1 MLDKTDNDLPK
12 ANDEN
17 VSEEASIPNSNKE
30 DDTTETPSEPSVEAV
45 TGKQA
50 EKDEPTPE
58 KQQEE
63 TVETA
68 EEVVQATEETV
79 ETTEETVK
87 ATEASAEAVDDANET
102 EKAAEASDKDGTA
115 EESVEAT
122 DEDVAA
128 EEAAEASDEDGTA
141 VTENKEQKFDGMG
154 PKEML
159 AYFSEALSNKPI
171 QSLKGTVDAL
181 TKAFE
186 KEMATLKASQRH
198 AFIDEGGNPDAF
210 YFNPPV
216 LKDFNNLIRRYKSDR
231 GTYYRSVE
239 EKQHKSLEQRL
250 ALIEELKGLISV
262 EQEINSTYKQF
273 KDLQRRWKETGQ
285 VPRMEA
291 NNVWKTYHHHVGHF
305 YDFLH
310 LNREL
315 RELDF
320 KFNLEQK
327 LKICEQ
333 AEALAIME
341 DIPKAFRHLQTL
353 HKKWKDEL
361 GPVDKEHSEE
371 VWQRFSEATKIV
383 HDKRRY
389 FIKNQED
396 IFEENLVKKRAILS
410 QMEELLAKEFNN
422 KTNIN
427 NFSKTYDGLREA
439 FFAIG
444 KVPEKYRNDLWSA
457 FKRTSNQF
465 SKKRNRFYKS
475 LKKEYA
481 INVTKRK
488 ALIEQAEILKDQ
500 TNHKETTPQV
510 IALQKEWK
518 VAGPVRKEDFVKLNT
533 QFRALCNAYFENK
546 DANRNQQNEKQK
558 ENLQEKMTLLTS
570 LKEMISSDDKP
581 NEKDIDS
588 MVSQWNAIGYIPR
601 NKMGINQDF
610 LTLVDKA
617 YKTIGL
623 SSSDITQK
631 SYQNKLDNIKEDD
644 DSIRKEVQSLNR
656 RIGEIKQEIIQLE
669 TNLQFFGKN
678 QDKNP
683 IVIKVHEDIAQ
694 HQKRLDGLEEKK
706 RLVKSLNKG

>member
-17 VSEEASIPNSNKE
+17 VSDKASIPNTKKE
-30 DDTTETPSEPSVEAV
+30 DETAETPSETSVEAV

-50 EKDEPTPE
+50 KKDEPTPE

-63 TVETA
+63 AVEAPEEAVA
-68 EEVVQATEETV
+68 ES
-79 ETTEETVK
+79 
-87 ATEASAEAVDDANET
+87 TEAVTDADKTKEAD
-102 EKAAEASDKDGTA
+102 EAS
-115 EESVEAT
+115 

-128 EEAAEASDEDGTA
+128 K
-141 VTENKEQKFDGMG
+141 TESKEQKFDGMD

-159 AYFSEALSNKPI
+159 AYFSEALSSKPI
-171 QSLKGTVDAL
+171 QSLKRNVDAL

-186 KEMATLKASQRH
+186 KEMATLKASQRQ

-216 LKDFNNLIRRYKSDR
+216 LKDFNNLVRRYKSDR

-239 EKQHKSLEQRL
+239 EKQQKSLEQRL
-250 ALIEELKGLISV
+250 ALIAELKGLINV
-262 EQEINSTYKQF
+262 NQDINATYKQF

-333 AEALAIME
+333 AEALASME

-371 VWQRFSEATKIV
+371 VWQRFSDATKIV
-383 HDKRRY
+383 HEKRRY
-389 FIKNQED
+389 FIKNQEE

-410 QMEELLAKEFNN
+410 QMEELLAKEFNT

-444 KVPEKYRNDLWSA
+444 KVPEKQRNALWSA
-457 FKRTSNQF
+457 IKRTSNQF

-475 LKKEYA
+475 LKKAYA
-481 INVTKRK
+481 VNVAKRK

-500 TNHKETTPQV
+500 TNHKETTPKI

-518 VAGPVRKEDFVKLNT
+518 VAGPVRKEDFIKLNEE
-533 QFRALCNAYFENK
+533 FRALCNAYFENK

-558 ENLQEKMTLLTS
+558 ANLQEKMTMLTS

-581 NEKDIDS
+581 SEKDIDN
-588 MVSQWNAIGYIPR
+588 MVSQWNAIGFIPR

-610 LTLVDKA
+610 LTLVAKA

-623 SSSDITQK
+623 SSLDITQK
-631 SYQNKLDNIKEDD
+631 SYQNKLDNIKEND

-683 IVIKVHEDIAQ
+683 IVIKVHEDIAK

>member
-17 VSEEASIPNSNKE
+17 VSDKASIPNTKKE
-30 DDTTETPSEPSVEAV
+30 DETAETPSETSVEAV

-50 EKDEPTPE
+50 KKDEPTPE

-63 TVETA
+63 AVEAPEEAVA
-68 EEVVQATEETV
+68 EF
-79 ETTEETVK
+79 
-87 ATEASAEAVDDANET
+87 TEAVTESTEAVAESTEAVTDADKTKE
-102 EKAAEASDKDGTA
+102 ADEAS
-115 EESVEAT
+115 

-128 EEAAEASDEDGTA
+128 K
-141 VTENKEQKFDGMG
+141 TESKEQKFDGMD

-159 AYFSEALSNKPI
+159 AYFSEALSSKPI
-171 QSLKGTVDAL
+171 QSLKRNVDAL

-186 KEMATLKASQRH
+186 KEMATLKASHRQ

-216 LKDFNNLIRRYKSDR
+216 LKDFNNLVRRYKSDR
-231 GTYYRSVE
+231 GTYYRCVE
-239 EKQHKSLEQRL
+239 EKQQKNLEQRL
-250 ALIEELKGLISV
+250 ALIAELKGLINV
-262 EQEINSTYKQF
+262 NQDIKATYKQF

-333 AEALAIME
+333 AEALASME

-371 VWQRFSEATKIV
+371 VWQRFSDATKIV
-383 HDKRRY
+383 HEKRRY
-389 FIKNQED
+389 FIKNQEE

-410 QMEELLAKEFNN
+410 QMEELLAKEFNT

-444 KVPEKYRNDLWSA
+444 KVPEKQRNALWSA
-457 FKRTSNQF
+457 IKRTSNQF

-475 LKKEYA
+475 LKKAYA
-481 INVTKRK
+481 VNVAKRK

-500 TNHKETTPQV
+500 TNHKETTPKI

-518 VAGPVRKEDFVKLNT
+518 VAGPVRKEDFIKLNEE
-533 QFRALCNAYFENK
+533 FRALCNAYFENK

-558 ENLQEKMTLLTS
+558 ANLQEKMTMLTS

-581 NEKDIDS
+581 SEKDIDN
-588 MVSQWNAIGYIPR
+588 MVSQWNAIGFIPR

-631 SYQNKLDNIKEDD
+631 SYQNKLDNIKEND

-683 IVIKVHEDIAQ
+683 IVIKVHEDIAK

>member
-30 DDTTETPSEPSVEAV
+30 DDTTETASEPSVEAV

-50 EKDEPTPE
+50 EKDEPTPK

-68 EEVVQATEETV
+68 EDIVQATQEAV
-79 ETTEETVK
+79 E

-102 EKAAEASDKDGTA
+102 EKVAEASDKDGTA
-115 EESVEAT
+115 EE
-122 DEDVAA
+122 
-128 EEAAEASDEDGTA
+128 AAEASDEDVAA

-186 KEMATLKASQRH
+186 KEMVTLKASQRH

-333 AEALAIME
+333 AEALASME

-371 VWQRFSEATKIV
+371 VWQRFSDATKIV
-383 HDKRRY
+383 HEKRRY
-389 FIKNQED
+389 FIKNQEE

-410 QMEELLAKEFNN
+410 QMEELLAKEFNS

-546 DANRNQQNEKQK
+546 DANRNQQNEKLK
-558 ENLQEKMTLLTS
+558 ENLQEKMILLTS
-570 LKEMISSDDKP
+570 LKEMISSDEKP

-644 DSIRKEVQSLNR
+644 DSIRKEEQSLNR

>member
-17 VSEEASIPNSNKE
+17 VSDKASIPNTKKE
-30 DDTTETPSEPSVEAV
+30 DETAETPSETSVEAV

-50 EKDEPTPE
+50 KKDEPTPE

-63 TVETA
+63 AVEAPEEAVA
-68 EEVVQATEETV
+68 ES
-79 ETTEETVK
+79 
-87 ATEASAEAVDDANET
+87 TEAVAESTEAVTDADKTKE
-102 EKAAEASDKDGTA
+102 ADEAS
-115 EESVEAT
+115 

-128 EEAAEASDEDGTA
+128 K
-141 VTENKEQKFDGMG
+141 TESKEQKFDGMD

-159 AYFSEALSNKPI
+159 AYFSEALSSKPI
-171 QSLKGTVDAL
+171 QSLKRNVDAL

-186 KEMATLKASQRH
+186 KEMATLKASQRQ

-216 LKDFNNLIRRYKSDR
+216 LKDFNNLVRRYKSDR

-239 EKQHKSLEQRL
+239 EKQQKSLEQRL
-250 ALIEELKGLISV
+250 ALIAELKGLINV
-262 EQEINSTYKQF
+262 NQDINATYKQF

-333 AEALAIME
+333 AEALASME

-371 VWQRFSEATKIV
+371 VWQRFSDATKIV
-383 HDKRRY
+383 HEKRRY
-389 FIKNQED
+389 FIKNQEE

-410 QMEELLAKEFNN
+410 QMEELLAKEFNT

-444 KVPEKYRNDLWSA
+444 KVPEKQRNALWSA
-457 FKRTSNQF
+457 IKRTSNQF

-475 LKKEYA
+475 LKKAYA
-481 INVTKRK
+481 VNVAKRK

-500 TNHKETTPQV
+500 TNHKETTPKI

-518 VAGPVRKEDFVKLNT
+518 VAGPVRKEDFIKLNEE
-533 QFRALCNAYFENK
+533 FRALCNAYFENK

-558 ENLQEKMTLLTS
+558 ANLQEKMTLLTS

-581 NEKDIDS
+581 SEKDIDN
-588 MVSQWNAIGYIPR
+588 MVSQWNAVGFIPR

-631 SYQNKLDNIKEDD
+631 SYQNKLDNIKEND

-683 IVIKVHEDIAQ
+683 IVIKVHEDIAK

>member
-17 VSEEASIPNSNKE
+17 VSDKASIPNTKKE
-30 DDTTETPSEPSVEAV
+30 DETAETPSETSVEAV

-50 EKDEPTPE
+50 KKDEPTPE

-63 TVETA
+63 AVEAPEEAVA
-68 EEVVQATEETV
+68 EF
-79 ETTEETVK
+79 
-87 ATEASAEAVDDANET
+87 TEAVTESTKAVAESTEAVTDADKTKE
-102 EKAAEASDKDGTA
+102 ADEAS
-115 EESVEAT
+115 

-128 EEAAEASDEDGTA
+128 K
-141 VTENKEQKFDGMG
+141 TESKEQKFDGMD

-159 AYFSEALSNKPI
+159 AYFSEALSRKPI
-171 QSLKGTVDAL
+171 QSLKRTVDAL

-186 KEMATLKASQRH
+186 KEMATLKASQRQ

-216 LKDFNNLIRRYKSDR
+216 LKDFNNLVRRYKSDR

-239 EKQHKSLEQRL
+239 EKQQKSLEQRL
-250 ALIEELKGLISV
+250 ALIAELKGLINV
-262 EQEINSTYKQF
+262 NQDINATYKQF

-333 AEALAIME
+333 AEALASME

-371 VWQRFSEATKIV
+371 VWQRFSDATKIV
-383 HDKRRY
+383 HEKRRY
-389 FIKNQED
+389 FIKNQEE

-410 QMEELLAKEFNN
+410 QMEELLAKEFNT

-444 KVPEKYRNDLWSA
+444 KVPEKQRNALWSA
-457 FKRTSNQF
+457 IKRTSNQF

-475 LKKEYA
+475 LKKAYA
-481 INVTKRK
+481 VNVAKRK

-500 TNHKETTPQV
+500 TNHKETTPKI

-518 VAGPVRKEDFVKLNT
+518 VAGPVRKEDFIKLNEE
-533 QFRALCNAYFENK
+533 FRALCNAYFENK

-558 ENLQEKMTLLTS
+558 ANLQEKMTLLTS

-581 NEKDIDS
+581 SEKDIDN
-588 MVSQWNAIGYIPR
+588 MVSQWNAIGFIPR

-631 SYQNKLDNIKEDD
+631 SYQNKLDNIKEND

-683 IVIKVHEDIAQ
+683 IVIKVHEDIAK

>member
-30 DDTTETPSEPSVEAV
+30 DDTTETASEPSVEAV

-50 EKDEPTPE
+50 EKDEPTPK

-68 EEVVQATEETV
+68 EDIVQATQEAV
-79 ETTEETVK
+79 E

-102 EKAAEASDKDGTA
+102 EKVAEASDKDGTA
-115 EESVEAT
+115 EE
-122 DEDVAA
+122 
-128 EEAAEASDEDGTA
+128 AAEASDEDVAA

-186 KEMATLKASQRH
+186 KEMVTLKASQRH

-333 AEALAIME
+333 AEALASME

-371 VWQRFSEATKIV
+371 VWQRFSDATKIV
-383 HDKRRY
+383 HEKRRY
-389 FIKNQED
+389 FIKNQEE

-410 QMEELLAKEFNN
+410 QMEELLAKEFNS

-546 DANRNQQNEKQK
+546 DANRNQQNEKLK
-558 ENLQEKMTLLTS
+558 ENLQEKMILLTS
-570 LKEMISSDDKP
+570 LKEMISSDEKT

-644 DSIRKEVQSLNR
+644 DSIRKEEQSLNR

>member
-1 MLDKTDNDLPK
+1 MTMLDKTDNDLPK

-17 VSEEASIPNSNKE
+17 VSDKASIPNTKKE
-30 DDTTETPSEPSVEAV
+30 DETAETPSETSVEAV

-50 EKDEPTPE
+50 KKDEPTPE

-63 TVETA
+63 AVEAPEEAVA
-68 EEVVQATEETV
+68 ES
-79 ETTEETVK
+79 
-87 ATEASAEAVDDANET
+87 TEAVTDADKTKEAD
-102 EKAAEASDKDGTA
+102 EAS
-115 EESVEAT
+115 

-128 EEAAEASDEDGTA
+128 K
-141 VTENKEQKFDGMG
+141 TESKEQKFDGMD

-159 AYFSEALSNKPI
+159 AYFSEALSSKPI
-171 QSLKGTVDAL
+171 QSLKRTVDAL

-186 KEMATLKASQRH
+186 KEMATLKASQRQ

-216 LKDFNNLIRRYKSDR
+216 LKDFNNLVRRYKSDR

-239 EKQHKSLEQRL
+239 EKQQKSLEQRL
-250 ALIEELKGLISV
+250 ALIAELKGLINV
-262 EQEINSTYKQF
+262 NQDINATYKQF

-333 AEALAIME
+333 AEALASME
-341 DIPKAFRHLQTL
+341 DIPKAFRQLQTL

-371 VWQRFSEATKIV
+371 VWQRFSDATKIV
-383 HDKRRY
+383 HEKRRY
-389 FIKNQED
+389 FIKNQEE

-410 QMEELLAKEFNN
+410 QMEELLAKEFNT

-444 KVPEKYRNDLWSA
+444 KVPEKQRNALWSA
-457 FKRTSNQF
+457 IKRTSNQF

-475 LKKEYA
+475 LKKAYA
-481 INVTKRK
+481 VNVAKRK

-500 TNHKETTPQV
+500 TNHKETTPKI

-518 VAGPVRKEDFVKLNT
+518 VAGPVRKEDFIKLNEE
-533 QFRALCNAYFENK
+533 FRALCNAYFENK

-558 ENLQEKMTLLTS
+558 ANLQEKMTLLTS

-581 NEKDIDS
+581 SEKDIDN
-588 MVSQWNAIGYIPR
+588 MVSQWNAIGFIPR

-631 SYQNKLDNIKEDD
+631 SYQNKLDNIKEND

-683 IVIKVHEDIAQ
+683 IVIKVHEDIAK

>member
-1 MLDKTDNDLPK
+1 MLDKTDNDLPN

-17 VSEEASIPNSNKE
+17 VSDKASIPNTKKE
-30 DDTTETPSEPSVEAV
+30 DETAETSSETSVEAV

-50 EKDEPTPE
+50 KKDEPTPE

-63 TVETA
+63 AVEAPEEAVA
-68 EEVVQATEETV
+68 EP
-79 ETTEETVK
+79 
-87 ATEASAEAVDDANET
+87 TEAVAESTEAVTESTEAVAKSTEAVTDADKTKE
-102 EKAAEASDKDGTA
+102 ADEAS
-115 EESVEAT
+115 

-128 EEAAEASDEDGTA
+128 K
-141 VTENKEQKFDGMG
+141 TESKEQKFDGMD

-159 AYFSEALSNKPI
+159 AYFSEALSSKPI
-171 QSLKGTVDAL
+171 QSLKRTVDAL

-186 KEMATLKASQRH
+186 KEMATLKASQRQ
-198 AFIDEGGNPDAF
+198 AFIDEGGNPNAF

-216 LKDFNNLIRRYKSDR
+216 LKDFNNLVRRYKSDK

-239 EKQHKSLEQRL
+239 EKQQKSLELRL
-250 ALIEELKGLISV
+250 ALIAELKGLINV
-262 EQEINSTYKQF
+262 NQDINATYKQF

-333 AEALAIME
+333 AEALASME
-341 DIPKAFRHLQTL
+341 DIPKAFRQLQTL

-371 VWQRFSEATKIV
+371 VWQRFSDATKIV
-383 HDKRRY
+383 HEKRRY
-389 FIKNQED
+389 FIKNQEE

-410 QMEELLAKEFNN
+410 QMEELLAKEFNT

-444 KVPEKYRNDLWSA
+444 KVPEKQRNALWSA
-457 FKRTSNQF
+457 IKRTSNQF

-475 LKKEYA
+475 LKKAYA
-481 INVTKRK
+481 VNVAKRK

-500 TNHKETTPQV
+500 TNHKETTPKI

-518 VAGPVRKEDFVKLNT
+518 VAGPVRKEDFIKLNEE
-533 QFRALCNAYFENK
+533 FRALCNAYFENK

-558 ENLQEKMTLLTS
+558 ANHQEKMTLLTS

-581 NEKDIDS
+581 SEKDIDN
-588 MVSQWNAIGYIPR
+588 MVSQWNAIGFIPR

-631 SYQNKLDNIKEDD
+631 SYQNKLDNIKEND

-683 IVIKVHEDIAQ
+683 IVIKVHEDIAK

>member
-1 MLDKTDNDLPK
+1 MTMLDKTDNDLPK

-17 VSEEASIPNSNKE
+17 VSEEASIPNIKKE
-30 DDTTETPSEPSVEAV
+30 EETAETPSEPSVEAV

-58 KQQEE
+58 KQLEE
-63 TVETA
+63 TVE
-68 EEVVQATEETV
+68 ATKEAV
-79 ETTEETVK
+79 ETTEEAAE
-87 ATEASAEAVDDANET
+87 ATEASAEA
-102 EKAAEASDKDGTA
+102 
-115 EESVEAT
+115 T
-122 DEDVAA
+122 DEDVAT
-128 EEAAEASDEDGTA
+128 EGAAEASNEDDTA
-141 VTENKEQKFDGMG
+141 EAESKVQKFDGMD

-186 KEMATLKASQRH
+186 KEMATLKASQKQ

-216 LKDFNNLIRRYKSDR
+216 LKDFNNLVRRYKSDR

-239 EKQHKSLEQRL
+239 EKQHRSLEQRL
-250 ALIEELKGLISV
+250 ALIEELKGLINV
-262 EQEINSTYKQF
+262 NQDINATYKQF

-333 AEALAIME
+333 AEALASME

-410 QMEELLAKEFNN
+410 QMEELLAKEFDA

-427 NFSKTYDGLREA
+427 NISKTNDGLREA

-444 KVPEKYRNDLWSA
+444 KVPEKQRNDLWSA

-475 LKKEYA
+475 LKKAYEV
-481 INVTKRK
+481 NVTKRK

-500 TNHKETTPQV
+500 TNHKETTPKI

-518 VAGPVRKEDFVKLNT
+518 VAGPVRKEDFIKLNE

-570 LKEMISSDDKP
+570 LKEMIASDDKP
-581 NEKDIDS
+581 NEKDIDN
-588 MVSQWNAIGYIPR
+588 MVAQWNAIGYIPR

>member
-1 MLDKTDNDLPK
+1 MTMLDKTDNDLPK

-30 DDTTETPSEPSVEAV
+30 DDTTETASEPSVEAV

-50 EKDEPTPE
+50 EKDEPTPK

-68 EEVVQATEETV
+68 EDIVQATQEAV
-79 ETTEETVK
+79 E

-102 EKAAEASDKDGTA
+102 EKVAEASDKDGTA
-115 EESVEAT
+115 EE
-122 DEDVAA
+122 
-128 EEAAEASDEDGTA
+128 AAEASDEDVAA

-186 KEMATLKASQRH
+186 KEMVTLKASQRH

-333 AEALAIME
+333 AEALASME

-371 VWQRFSEATKIV
+371 VWQRFSDATKIV
-383 HDKRRY
+383 HEKRRY
-389 FIKNQED
+389 FIKNQEE

-410 QMEELLAKEFNN
+410 QMEELLAKEFNS

-546 DANRNQQNEKQK
+546 DANRNQQNEKLK
-558 ENLQEKMTLLTS
+558 ENLQEKMILLTS
-570 LKEMISSDDKP
+570 LKEMISSDEKP

-644 DSIRKEVQSLNR
+644 DSIRKEEQSLNR

>member
-17 VSEEASIPNSNKE
+17 VSDKASIPNTKKE
-30 DDTTETPSEPSVEAV
+30 DETAETPSETSVEAV

-50 EKDEPTPE
+50 KKDEPTPE

-63 TVETA
+63 AVEAPEEAVA
-68 EEVVQATEETV
+68 EP
-79 ETTEETVK
+79 
-87 ATEASAEAVDDANET
+87 TEAVAESTEAVT
-102 EKAAEASDKDGTA
+102 ESTEAVAESTEAVTAADKTKEADEAS
-115 EESVEAT
+115 

-128 EEAAEASDEDGTA
+128 K
-141 VTENKEQKFDGMG
+141 TESKEQKFDGMD

-159 AYFSEALSNKPI
+159 AYFSEALSSKPI
-171 QSLKGTVDAL
+171 QSLKRTVDAL
-181 TKAFE
+181 TKTFE
-186 KEMATLKASQRH
+186 KEMATLKASQRQ
-198 AFIDEGGNPDAF
+198 AFIDEGGNPHAF

-216 LKDFNNLIRRYKSDR
+216 LKDFNNLVRRYKSDR

-239 EKQHKSLEQRL
+239 EKQQKSLEQRL
-250 ALIEELKGLISV
+250 ALIAELKGLINV
-262 EQEINSTYKQF
+262 NQDINATYKQF

-333 AEALAIME
+333 AEALASME
-341 DIPKAFRHLQTL
+341 DIPKAFRQLQTL

-371 VWQRFSEATKIV
+371 VWQRFSDATKIV
-383 HDKRRY
+383 HEKRRY
-389 FIKNQED
+389 FIKNQEE

-410 QMEELLAKEFNN
+410 QMEELLAKEFNT

-444 KVPEKYRNDLWSA
+444 KVPEKQRNALWSA
-457 FKRTSNQF
+457 IKRTSNQF

-475 LKKEYA
+475 LKKAYA
-481 INVTKRK
+481 VNVAKRK

-500 TNHKETTPQV
+500 TNHKETTPKI

-518 VAGPVRKEDFVKLNT
+518 VAGPVRKEDFIKLNEE
-533 QFRALCNAYFENK
+533 FRALCNAYFENK

-558 ENLQEKMTLLTS
+558 ANLQEKMTLLTS

-581 NEKDIDS
+581 SEKDIDN
-588 MVSQWNAIGYIPR
+588 MVSQWNAIGFIPR

-631 SYQNKLDNIKEDD
+631 SYQNKLDNIKEND

-683 IVIKVHEDIAQ
+683 IVIKVHEDIAK

>member
-17 VSEEASIPNSNKE
+17 VSDKASIPNTKKE
-30 DDTTETPSEPSVEAV
+30 DETAETPSETSVETV
-45 TGKQA
+45 TGKQVN
-50 EKDEPTPE
+50 KSKPNPE
-58 KQQEE
+58 KQQEK
-63 TVETA
+63 
-68 EEVVQATEETV
+68 TV
-79 ETTEETVK
+79 ETTDE
-87 ATEASAEAVDDANET
+87 SAEAIADADKTKE
-102 EKAAEASDKDGTA
+102 ADEAS
-115 EESVEAT
+115 

-128 EEAAEASDEDGTA
+128 E
-141 VTENKEQKFDGMG
+141 TESKQQNFDGMN
-154 PKEML
+154 PKEIL
-159 AYFSEALSNKPI
+159 AHFSEALSSKPI
-171 QSLKGTVDAL
+171 QILKGTVVAL

-186 KEMATLKASQRH
+186 KEMAILKSSQRQT
-198 AFIDEGGNPDAF
+198 FIDEGGNPDAF

-216 LKDFNNLIRRYKSDR
+216 IKDFNNLVRRYKSDR
-231 GTYYRSVE
+231 GTYYRCVE
-239 EKQHKSLEQRL
+239 EKQQKNLEQRL
-250 ALIEELKGLISV
+250 ALIAELKGLINV
-262 EQEINSTYKQF
+262 NQDIKATYKQF
-273 KDLQRRWKETGQ
+273 KDLQKRWKETGQ

-333 AEALAIME
+333 AEVLARME
-341 DIPKAFRHLQTL
+341 DIPKAFSHLQTL

-361 GPVDKEHSEE
+361 GPVDKEHSEV
-371 VWQRFSEATKIV
+371 VWQRFSDATKIV
-383 HDKRRY
+383 HEKRRY
-389 FIKNQED
+389 FIKNQEE
-396 IFEENLVKKRAILS
+396 IFEENLIKKRAILS
-410 QMEELLAKEFNN
+410 QMEELLAKDFNT

-444 KVPEKYRNDLWSA
+444 KVPEKQRNALWSA
-457 FKRTSNQF
+457 IKRTSNQF

-475 LKKEYA
+475 LKKAYA
-481 INVTKRK
+481 VNVAKRK

-500 TNHKETTPQV
+500 TNHKETTPKI

-518 VAGPVRKEDFVKLNT
+518 VAGPVRKEDFSKLNE
-533 QFRALCNAYFENK
+533 QFRALCNVHFENK
-546 DANRNQQNEKQK
+546 DAIRNQQNVKQK
-558 ENLQEKMTLLTS
+558 ANLQEKMKLLTL

-581 NEKDIDS
+581 SEKDIDN
-588 MVSQWNAIGYIPR
+588 MVSLWNAIGFIPR

-610 LTLVDKA
+610 LTLVAKA

-623 SSSDITQK
+623 SSLDITQK
-631 SYQNKLDNIKEDD
+631 SYQNKLDNIKEND

-683 IVIKVHEDIAQ
+683 IVIKVHEDIAK

>member
-1 MLDKTDNDLPK
+1 MLEKTDNDLPK

-17 VSEEASIPNSNKE
+17 LSEEASIPNINKE
-30 DDTTETPSEPSVEAV
+30 DDTAETPNEPSVEV
-45 TGKQA
+45 VKGRQA
-50 EKDEPTPE
+50 DKDKPTAE
-58 KQQEE
+58 KQQER
-63 TVETA
+63 
-68 EEVVQATEETV
+68 TV
-79 ETTEETVK
+79 ETTEKAVET
-87 ATEASAEAVDDANET
+87 TEESAEAVDDAKET
-102 EKAAEASDKDGTA
+102 KEVAETSNQDA
-115 EESVEAT
+115 
-122 DEDVAA
+122 
-128 EEAAEASDEDGTA
+128 TA
-141 VTENKEQKFDGMG
+141 VAESNENKFDGID

-159 AYFSEALSNKPI
+159 AYFSKALSNKPI

-186 KEMATLKASQRH
+186 KEMATLKTTERR
-198 AFIDEGGNPDAF
+198 AFIDEGGNPDTF

-231 GTYYRSVE
+231 STYYRGVE
-239 EKQHKSLEQRL
+239 EKQHKSLGQRL
-250 ALIEELKGLISV
+250 TLIEELKGLISI
-262 EQEINSTYKQF
+262 EQDINSTYKLF

-320 KFNLEQK
+320 KFNLKQK

-333 AEALAIME
+333 AEALASTE

-371 VWQRFSEATKIV
+371 VWQRFSEATKII

-396 IFEENLVKKRAILS
+396 IFEENLVKKRSILS
-410 QMEELLAKEFNN
+410 QMEELIAKEFNN
-422 KTNIN
+422 KANIN
-427 NFSKTYDGLREA
+427 NFSKTYDSLREA
-439 FFAIG
+439 FFSIG
-444 KVPEKYRNDLWSA
+444 KVPEKHRNNLWST
-457 FKRTSNQF
+457 FKRTSHKF
-465 SKKRNRFYKS
+465 IKKRNHFFKS

-481 INVTKRK
+481 INVAKRK
-488 ALIEQAEILKDQ
+488 ALINQAKILKDQ
-500 TNHKETTPQV
+500 TNHKETTPQI

-533 QFRALCNAYFENK
+533 QFRTLCNAYFENK

-558 ENLQEKMTLLTS
+558 ENLKEKITLLTS
-570 LKEMISSDDKP
+570 LKEMILSDENP

-588 MVSQWNAIGYIPR
+588 MVSQWNTIGHIPR
-601 NKMGINQDF
+601 NKMGISQDF

-617 YKTIGL
+617 YKNIGL

-631 SYQNKLDNIKEDD
+631 SYQSKLDNIKEDNN
-644 DSIRKEVQSLNR
+644 SIRKEVQSLNR
-656 RIGEIKQEIIQLE
+656 QISEIKQEIIQLE

-706 RLVKSLNKG
+706 RLAKSLNKG

>member
-17 VSEEASIPNSNKE
+17 VSEEASIPNIKKE
-30 DDTTETPSEPSVEAV
+30 EETAETPSEPSVEAV

-50 EKDEPTPE
+50 EKDGPTPE

-63 TVETA
+63 TVE
-68 EEVVQATEETV
+68 ATKEAV
-79 ETTEETVK
+79 ETTEEAAE
-87 ATEASAEAVDDANET
+87 ATEEAVDDADE
-102 EKAAEASDKDGTA
+102 
-115 EESVEAT
+115 T
-122 DEDVAA
+122 DEDDT
-128 EEAAEASDEDGTA
+128 AEAESK
-141 VTENKEQKFDGMG
+141 VQKFDGMD

-186 KEMATLKASQRH
+186 KEMATLKASQKQ

-216 LKDFNNLIRRYKSDR
+216 LKDFNNLVRRYKSDR

-250 ALIEELKGLISV
+250 ALIEELKGLINV
-262 EQEINSTYKQF
+262 NQDINATYQQF

-333 AEALAIME
+333 AEALASME

-410 QMEELLAKEFNN
+410 QMEELLAKEFDA

-444 KVPEKYRNDLWSA
+444 KVPEKQRNDLWSA

-465 SKKRNRFYKS
+465 SKKRNHFYKS
-475 LKKEYA
+475 LKKAYEV
-481 INVTKRK
+481 NVTKRK

-500 TNHKETTPQV
+500 TNHKETTPKI

-518 VAGPVRKEDFVKLNT
+518 VAGPVRKEDFIKLNE

-570 LKEMISSDDKP
+570 LKEMIASDDKP

-588 MVSQWNAIGYIPR
+588 MVTQWNAIGFIPR

>member
-50 EKDEPTPE
+50 EKDEPTSE

-63 TVETA
+63 TVE
-68 EEVVQATEETV
+68 ATKEAV
-79 ETTEETVK
+79 ETTEEAAE
-87 ATEASAEAVDDANET
+87 ATEASAEASNEDDT
-102 EKAAEASDKDGTA
+102 AEA
-115 EESVEAT
+115 ESKV
-122 DEDVAA
+122 
-128 EEAAEASDEDGTA
+128 
-141 VTENKEQKFDGMG
+141 QKFDGMD

-186 KEMATLKASQRH
+186 NEMATLKASQKQ

-216 LKDFNNLIRRYKSDR
+216 LKDFNNLVRRYKSDR

-250 ALIEELKGLISV
+250 ALIEELKGLINV
-262 EQEINSTYKQF
+262 NQDINATYKQF

-333 AEALAIME
+333 AEALASME

-410 QMEELLAKEFNN
+410 QMEELLAKEFDA

-427 NFSKTYDGLREA
+427 NISKTYDGLREA

-683 IVIKVHEDIAQ
+683 IVIKVHEDIAK

>member
-17 VSEEASIPNSNKE
+17 VSEEASIPNIKKE
-30 DDTTETPSEPSVEAV
+30 EETAETPSEPSVEAV

-58 KQQEE
+58 KQLEE
-63 TVETA
+63 TVE
-68 EEVVQATEETV
+68 ATKEAV
-79 ETTEETVK
+79 ETTEEAAE
-87 ATEASAEAVDDANET
+87 ATEASAEA
-102 EKAAEASDKDGTA
+102 
-115 EESVEAT
+115 T
-122 DEDVAA
+122 DEDVAT
-128 EEAAEASDEDGTA
+128 EGAAEASNEDDTA
-141 VTENKEQKFDGMG
+141 EAESKVQKFDGMD

-186 KEMATLKASQRH
+186 KEMATLKASQKQ

-216 LKDFNNLIRRYKSDR
+216 LKDFNNLVRRYKSDR

-239 EKQHKSLEQRL
+239 EKQHRSLEQRL
-250 ALIEELKGLISV
+250 ALIEELKGLINV
-262 EQEINSTYKQF
+262 NQDINATYKQF

-333 AEALAIME
+333 AEALASME

-410 QMEELLAKEFNN
+410 QMEELLAKEFDA

-427 NFSKTYDGLREA
+427 NISKTNDGLREA

-444 KVPEKYRNDLWSA
+444 KVPEKQRNDLWSA

-475 LKKEYA
+475 LKKAYEV
-481 INVTKRK
+481 NVTKRK

-500 TNHKETTPQV
+500 TNHKETTPKI

-518 VAGPVRKEDFVKLNT
+518 VAGPVRKEDFIKLNE

-570 LKEMISSDDKP
+570 LKEMIASDDKP
-581 NEKDIDS
+581 NEKDIDN
-588 MVSQWNAIGYIPR
+588 MVAQWNAIGYIPR

>member
-1 MLDKTDNDLPK
+1 MLENTDNDLPK

-17 VSEEASIPNSNKE
+17 VSDKASIPNTKKE
-30 DDTTETPSEPSVEAV
+30 DETAETPSETSVEAV

-50 EKDEPTPE
+50 KKDEPTPE

-63 TVETA
+63 AVA
-68 EEVVQATEETV
+68 EP
-79 ETTEETVK
+79 
-87 ATEASAEAVDDANET
+87 TEAVAESTEAVTDADKTKE
-102 EKAAEASDKDGTA
+102 ADEAS
-115 EESVEAT
+115 

-128 EEAAEASDEDGTA
+128 K
-141 VTENKEQKFDGMG
+141 TESKEQKFDGMD

-159 AYFSEALSNKPI
+159 AYFSEALSSKPI
-171 QSLKGTVDAL
+171 QSLKRTVDAL

-186 KEMATLKASQRH
+186 KEMATLKASQRQ

-216 LKDFNNLIRRYKSDR
+216 LKDFNNLVRRYKSDR

-239 EKQHKSLEQRL
+239 EKQQKSLEQRL
-250 ALIEELKGLISV
+250 ALIAELKGLINV
-262 EQEINSTYKQF
+262 NQDINATYKQF

-333 AEALAIME
+333 AEALASME

-361 GPVDKEHSEE
+361 GPVDKEHSEV
-371 VWQRFSEATKIV
+371 VWQRFSDATKIV
-383 HDKRRY
+383 HEKRRY
-389 FIKNQED
+389 FIKNQEE
-396 IFEENLVKKRAILS
+396 IFEENLIKKRAILS
-410 QMEELLAKEFNN
+410 QMEELLAKDFNT

-444 KVPEKYRNDLWSA
+444 KVPEKQRNALWSA
-457 FKRTSNQF
+457 IKRTSNQF

-475 LKKEYA
+475 LKKAYA
-481 INVTKRK
+481 VNVAKRK

-500 TNHKETTPQV
+500 TNHKETTPKI

-518 VAGPVRKEDFVKLNT
+518 VAGPVRKEDFIKLNEE
-533 QFRALCNAYFENK
+533 FRALCNAYFENK

-558 ENLQEKMTLLTS
+558 ANLQEKMTMLTS

-581 NEKDIDS
+581 SEKDIDN
-588 MVSQWNAIGYIPR
+588 MVSQWNAIGFIPR

-610 LTLVDKA
+610 LTLVAKA

-623 SSSDITQK
+623 SSLDITQK
-631 SYQNKLDNIKEDD
+631 SYQNKLDNIKEND

-683 IVIKVHEDIAQ
+683 IVIKVHEDIAK

>member
-17 VSEEASIPNSNKE
+17 VSDKASIPNTKKE
-30 DDTTETPSEPSVEAV
+30 DETAETPSETSVEAV

-50 EKDEPTPE
+50 KKDEPTPE

-63 TVETA
+63 AVEAPEEAVA
-68 EEVVQATEETV
+68 EF
-79 ETTEETVK
+79 
-87 ATEASAEAVDDANET
+87 TEAVTESTEAVAESTEAVTDADKTKE
-102 EKAAEASDKDGTA
+102 ADEAS
-115 EESVEAT
+115 

-128 EEAAEASDEDGTA
+128 K
-141 VTENKEQKFDGMG
+141 TESKEQKFDGMD

-159 AYFSEALSNKPI
+159 AYFSEALSSKPI
-171 QSLKGTVDAL
+171 QSLKRNVDAL

-186 KEMATLKASQRH
+186 KEMATLKASQRQ

-216 LKDFNNLIRRYKSDR
+216 LKDFNNLVRRYKSDR

-239 EKQHKSLEQRL
+239 EKQQKSLEQRL
-250 ALIEELKGLISV
+250 ALIAELKGLINV
-262 EQEINSTYKQF
+262 NQDINATYKQF

-333 AEALAIME
+333 AEALASME

-410 QMEELLAKEFNN
+410 QMEELLAKEFNS

-546 DANRNQQNEKQK
+546 DANRNQQNEKLK
-558 ENLQEKMTLLTS
+558 ENLQEKMILLTS
-570 LKEMISSDDKP
+570 LKEMISSDEKP

-644 DSIRKEVQSLNR
+644 DSIRKEEQSLNR

-683 IVIKVHEDIAQ
+683 IVIKVHEDIAK

>member
-1 MLDKTDNDLPK
+1 MTMLDKTDNDLPK

-30 DDTTETPSEPSVEAV
+30 DDTTETASEPSVEAV

-50 EKDEPTPE
+50 EKDEPTPK

-68 EEVVQATEETV
+68 EDIVQATQEAV
-79 ETTEETVK
+79 E

-102 EKAAEASDKDGTA
+102 EK
-115 EESVEAT
+115 V
-122 DEDVAA
+122 
-128 EEAAEASDEDGTA
+128 AEASDEDVAA

-186 KEMATLKASQRH
+186 KEMVTLKASQRH

-333 AEALAIME
+333 AEALASME

-410 QMEELLAKEFNN
+410 QMEELLAKEFNS

-546 DANRNQQNEKQK
+546 DANRNQQNEKLK
-558 ENLQEKMTLLTS
+558 ENLQEKMILLTS
-570 LKEMISSDDKP
+570 LKEMISSDEKP

-644 DSIRKEVQSLNR
+644 DSIRKEEQSLNR

>member
-30 DDTTETPSEPSVEAV
+30 DDTTETASEPSVEAV

-50 EKDEPTPE
+50 EKDEPTPK

-68 EEVVQATEETV
+68 EDIVQATQEAV
-79 ETTEETVK
+79 E

-102 EKAAEASDKDGTA
+102 EKVAEASDKDGTA
-115 EESVEAT
+115 EE
-122 DEDVAA
+122 
-128 EEAAEASDEDGTA
+128 AAEASDENVAA

-186 KEMATLKASQRH
+186 KEMVTLKASQRH

-333 AEALAIME
+333 AEALASME

-410 QMEELLAKEFNN
+410 QMEELLAKEFNS

-546 DANRNQQNEKQK
+546 DANRNQQNEKLK
-558 ENLQEKMTLLTS
+558 ENLQEKMILLTS
-570 LKEMISSDDKP
+570 LKEMISSDEKP

-631 SYQNKLDNIKEDD
+631 SYKNKLDNIKEDD
-644 DSIRKEVQSLNR
+644 DSIGKEVQSLNR

>member
-17 VSEEASIPNSNKE
+17 VSDKASIPNTKKE
-30 DDTTETPSEPSVEAV
+30 DETAETPSETSVEAV

-50 EKDEPTPE
+50 KKDEPTPE

-63 TVETA
+63 AVEAPEEAVA
-68 EEVVQATEETV
+68 EF
-79 ETTEETVK
+79 
-87 ATEASAEAVDDANET
+87 TEAVTESTEAVAESTEAVTDADKTKE
-102 EKAAEASDKDGTA
+102 ADEAS
-115 EESVEAT
+115 

-128 EEAAEASDEDGTA
+128 K
-141 VTENKEQKFDGMG
+141 TESKEQKFDGMD

-159 AYFSEALSNKPI
+159 AYFSEALSSKPI
-171 QSLKGTVDAL
+171 QSLKRNVDAL

-186 KEMATLKASQRH
+186 KEMATLKASQRQ

-216 LKDFNNLIRRYKSDR
+216 LKDFNNLVRRYKSDR

-239 EKQHKSLEQRL
+239 EKQQKSLEQRL
-250 ALIEELKGLISV
+250 ALIAELKGLINV
-262 EQEINSTYKQF
+262 NQDINATYKQF

-333 AEALAIME
+333 AEALASME

-371 VWQRFSEATKIV
+371 VWQRFSDATKIV
-383 HDKRRY
+383 HEKRRY
-389 FIKNQED
+389 FIKNQEE

-410 QMEELLAKEFNN
+410 QMEELLAKEFNT

-444 KVPEKYRNDLWSA
+444 KVPEKQRNALWSA
-457 FKRTSNQF
+457 IKRTSNQF

-475 LKKEYA
+475 LKKAYA
-481 INVTKRK
+481 VNVAKRK

-500 TNHKETTPQV
+500 TNHKETTPKI

-518 VAGPVRKEDFVKLNT
+518 VAGPVRKEDFIKLNEE
-533 QFRALCNAYFENK
+533 FRALCNAYFENK

-558 ENLQEKMTLLTS
+558 ANLQEKMTLLTS

-581 NEKDIDS
+581 SEKDIDN
-588 MVSQWNAIGYIPR
+588 MVSLWNAIGFIPR

-610 LTLVDKA
+610 LTLVAKA

-623 SSSDITQK
+623 SSLDITQK
-631 SYQNKLDNIKEDD
+631 SYQNKLDNIKEND

-683 IVIKVHEDIAQ
+683 IVIKVHEDIAK

>member
-1 MLDKTDNDLPK
+1 MTMLDKTDNDLPK

-17 VSEEASIPNSNKE
+17 VSEETSIPYTKKE
-30 DDTTETPSEPSVEAV
+30 EETAETSSEPSVEAV

-50 EKDEPTPE
+50 EKDEPTSE

-63 TVETA
+63 TVE
-68 EEVVQATEETV
+68 ATKEAV
-79 ETTEETVK
+79 ETTEE
-87 ATEASAEAVDDANET
+87 AAEAVDDADET
-102 EKAAEASDKDGTA
+102 EKA
-115 EESVEAT
+115 VEAT

-128 EEAAEASDEDGTA
+128 EEAAEASDEDDTA
-141 VTENKEQKFDGMG
+141 EAESKVQKFDGMD

-186 KEMATLKASQRH
+186 KEMATLKASQKQ

-216 LKDFNNLIRRYKSDR
+216 LKDFNNLVRRYKSDR

-250 ALIEELKGLISV
+250 ALIEELKGLINV
-262 EQEINSTYKQF
+262 NQDINATYKQF

-333 AEALAIME
+333 AEALASME

-410 QMEELLAKEFNN
+410 QMEELLAKEFDA

-427 NFSKTYDGLREA
+427 NISKTYDGLREA

-444 KVPEKYRNDLWSA
+444 KVPEKQRNDLWSA

-475 LKKEYA
+475 LKKAYEV
-481 INVTKRK
+481 NVTKRK

-500 TNHKETTPQV
+500 TNHKETTPKI

-518 VAGPVRKEDFVKLNT
+518 VAGPVRKEDFIKLNE

-570 LKEMISSDDKP
+570 LKEMIASDDKP
-581 NEKDIDS
+581 NEKDIDN
-588 MVSQWNAIGYIPR
+588 MVAQWNAIGYIPR

>member
-17 VSEEASIPNSNKE
+17 VSDKASIPNTKKE
-30 DDTTETPSEPSVEAV
+30 DETAETPSETSVEAV

-50 EKDEPTPE
+50 KKDEPTPE

-63 TVETA
+63 AVA
-68 EEVVQATEETV
+68 EP
-79 ETTEETVK
+79 
-87 ATEASAEAVDDANET
+87 TEAVAESTEAVTDADKTKE
-102 EKAAEASDKDGTA
+102 ADEAS
-115 EESVEAT
+115 

-128 EEAAEASDEDGTA
+128 K
-141 VTENKEQKFDGMG
+141 TESKEQKFDGMD

-159 AYFSEALSNKPI
+159 AYFSEALSSKPI
-171 QSLKGTVDAL
+171 QSLKRNVDAL

-186 KEMATLKASQRH
+186 KEMATLKASQRQ

-216 LKDFNNLIRRYKSDR
+216 LKDFNNLVRRYKSDR

-239 EKQHKSLEQRL
+239 EKQQKSLEQRL
-250 ALIEELKGLISV
+250 ALIAELKGLINV
-262 EQEINSTYKQF
+262 NQDINATYKQF

-333 AEALAIME
+333 AEALASME

-371 VWQRFSEATKIV
+371 VWQRFSDATKIV
-383 HDKRRY
+383 HEKRRY
-389 FIKNQED
+389 FIKNQEE

-410 QMEELLAKEFNN
+410 QMEELLAKEFNT

-444 KVPEKYRNDLWSA
+444 KVPEKQRNALWSA
-457 FKRTSNQF
+457 IKRTSNQF

-475 LKKEYA
+475 LKKAYA
-481 INVTKRK
+481 VNVAKRK

-500 TNHKETTPQV
+500 TNHKETTPKI

-518 VAGPVRKEDFVKLNT
+518 VAGPVRKEDFIKLNEE
-533 QFRALCNAYFENK
+533 FRALCNAYFENK

-558 ENLQEKMTLLTS
+558 ANLQEKMKLLTL

-581 NEKDIDS
+581 SEKDIDN
-588 MVSQWNAIGYIPR
+588 MVSQWNAIGFIPR

-631 SYQNKLDNIKEDD
+631 SYQNKLDNIKEND

-683 IVIKVHEDIAQ
+683 IVIKVHEDIAK

>member
-1 MLDKTDNDLPK
+1 MTMLDKTDNDLPK

-17 VSEEASIPNSNKE
+17 VSEETSIPYTKKE
-30 DDTTETPSEPSVEAV
+30 EETAETSSEPSVEAV

-50 EKDEPTPE
+50 EKDEPTSE

-63 TVETA
+63 TVE
-68 EEVVQATEETV
+68 ATKEAV
-79 ETTEETVK
+79 ETTEEAAE
-87 ATEASAEAVDDANET
+87 ATEASAEA
-102 EKAAEASDKDGTA
+102 
-115 EESVEAT
+115 
-122 DEDVAA
+122 
-128 EEAAEASDEDGTA
+128 SDEDDTA
-141 VTENKEQKFDGMG
+141 EAESKVQKFDGMD

-171 QSLKGTVDAL
+171 QSLKVTVDAL

-186 KEMATLKASQRH
+186 NEMATLKASQKQ

-216 LKDFNNLIRRYKSDR
+216 LKDFNNLVRRYKSDR

-239 EKQHKSLEQRL
+239 EKQHRSLEQRM
-250 ALIEELKGLISV
+250 ALIEELKGLINV
-262 EQEINSTYKQF
+262 NQDINATYKQF

-333 AEALAIME
+333 AEALASME

-361 GPVDKEHSEE
+361 GPVDIEHSEE
-371 VWQRFSEATKIV
+371 VWLRFSEATKIV

-410 QMEELLAKEFNN
+410 QMEELLAKEFDA

-427 NFSKTYDGLREA
+427 NISKTYDGLREA

-444 KVPEKYRNDLWSA
+444 KVPEKQRNDLWSA

-475 LKKEYA
+475 LKKAYEV
-481 INVTKRK
+481 NVTKRK

-500 TNHKETTPQV
+500 TNHKETTPKI

-518 VAGPVRKEDFVKLNT
+518 VAGPVRKEDFIKLNE

-570 LKEMISSDDKP
+570 LKEMIALDDKP

-588 MVSQWNAIGYIPR
+588 MVAQWNAIGYIPR

-683 IVIKVHEDIAQ
+683 IVIKVHEDIAK

>member
-1 MLDKTDNDLPK
+1 MLEKTDNDLPK

-17 VSEEASIPNSNKE
+17 VSEDASTPNAKKE
-30 DDTTETPSEPSVEAV
+30 DDTSKKPTQPPVESET
-45 TGKQA
+45 GNLA
-50 EKDEPTPE
+50 EKDQPAPE
-58 KQQEE
+58 NQQEE
-63 TVETA
+63 TVE
-68 EEVVQATEETV
+68 VTEEPV
-79 ETTEETVK
+79 ETVHD
-87 ATEASAEAVDDANET
+87 ASET
-102 EKAAEASDKDGTA
+102 EKAAETPDKDATTEA
-115 EESVEAT
+115 ERS
-122 DEDVAA
+122 
-128 EEAAEASDEDGTA
+128 
-141 VTENKEQKFDGMG
+141 EQVFEGME
-154 PKEML
+154 PKEMVE
-159 AYFSEALSNKPI
+159 YFSEALDNKPI
-171 QSLKGTVDAL
+171 QNLKSTADAV

-186 KEMATLKASQRH
+186 KEMASLKDTQRQ
-198 AFIDEGGNPDAF
+198 AFIAEGGNPDAF
-210 YFNPPV
+210 YFNPPI
-216 LKDFNNLIRRYKSDR
+216 LKDFNNLIRKYKSNR

-262 EQEINSTYKQF
+262 DQDINATYKQF

-291 NNVWKTYHHHVGHF
+291 NNIWKTYHHHVGHF

-333 AEALAIME
+333 AEALASME

-371 VWQRFSEATKIV
+371 VWQRFSNATKIV

-389 FIKNQED
+389 FIKNQEE
-396 IFEENLVKKRAILS
+396 IFEENLLKKRAILS
-410 QMEELLAKEFNN
+410 QMEELLAKEFNS

-427 NFSKTYDGLREA
+427 NFSKTYEGLRES

-444 KVPEKYRNDLWSA
+444 KVPEKHRNDLWST

-481 INVTKRK
+481 TNVAKRK
-488 ALIEQAEILKDQ
+488 ELIAQAEILKEQ
-500 TNHKETTPQV
+500 TNQKETTLKI

-518 VAGPVRKEDFVKLNT
+518 TAGPVRKEDFIKLNT
-533 QFRALCNAYFENK
+533 LFRALCNEYFESK

-558 ENLQEKMTLLTS
+558 ENLNKKMTLLSS
-570 LKEMISSDDKP
+570 LKDMISSDDKP

-601 NKMGINQDF
+601 NKMSINQDF
-610 LTLVDKA
+610 LSLVDNA
-617 YKTIGL
+617 YKIIGL
-623 SSSDITQK
+623 SSSEITQK

-656 RIGEIKQEIIQLE
+656 RISEIKQEIIQLE

-683 IVIKVHEDIAQ
+683 IVIKVHEDIAK
-694 HQKRLDGLEEKK
+694 HQKRLESLEQKK
-706 RLVKSLNKG
+706 RLAKSLHKH

>member
-17 VSEEASIPNSNKE
+17 VSDKASIPNTKKE
-30 DDTTETPSEPSVEAV
+30 DETAETPSETSVEAV

-50 EKDEPTPE
+50 KKDEPTPE

-63 TVETA
+63 AVEAPEEAVA
-68 EEVVQATEETV
+68 EF
-79 ETTEETVK
+79 
-87 ATEASAEAVDDANET
+87 TEAVTESTEAVAESTEAVTDADKTKE
-102 EKAAEASDKDGTA
+102 ADEAS
-115 EESVEAT
+115 

-128 EEAAEASDEDGTA
+128 K
-141 VTENKEQKFDGMG
+141 TESKEQKFDGMD

-159 AYFSEALSNKPI
+159 AYFSEALSSKPI
-171 QSLKGTVDAL
+171 QSLKRNVDAL

-186 KEMATLKASQRH
+186 KEMATLKASQRQ

-216 LKDFNNLIRRYKSDR
+216 LKDFNNLVRRYKSDR

-239 EKQHKSLEQRL
+239 EKQQKSLEQRL
-250 ALIEELKGLISV
+250 ALIAELKGLINV
-262 EQEINSTYKQF
+262 NQDINATYKQF

-333 AEALAIME
+333 AEALAAME

-361 GPVDKEHSEE
+361 GPVDKEHSEV
-371 VWQRFSEATKIV
+371 VWQRFSDATKIV
-383 HDKRRY
+383 HEKRRY
-389 FIKNQED
+389 FIKNQEE
-396 IFEENLVKKRAILS
+396 IFEENLIKKRAILS
-410 QMEELLAKEFNN
+410 QMEELLAKEFNT

-444 KVPEKYRNDLWSA
+444 KVPEKQRNALWSA
-457 FKRTSNQF
+457 IKRTSNQF

-475 LKKEYA
+475 LKKAYA
-481 INVTKRK
+481 VNVAKRK

-500 TNHKETTPQV
+500 TNHKETTPKI

-518 VAGPVRKEDFVKLNT
+518 VAGPVRKEDFIKLNEE
-533 QFRALCNAYFENK
+533 FRALCNAYFENK

-558 ENLQEKMTLLTS
+558 ANLQEKMTMLTS

-581 NEKDIDS
+581 SEKDIDN
-588 MVSQWNAIGYIPR
+588 MVSQWNAIGFIPR

-610 LTLVDKA
+610 LTLVAKA

-623 SSSDITQK
+623 SSLDITQK
-631 SYQNKLDNIKEDD
+631 SYQNKLDNIKEND

-683 IVIKVHEDIAQ
+683 IVIKVHEDIAK

>member
-1 MLDKTDNDLPK
+1 MLEKPDNDLPK
-12 ANDEN
+12 AKDEN
-17 VSEEASIPNSNKE
+17 VSEEASIPNPNKE

-45 TGKQA
+45 TWKKA

-63 TVETA
+63 TVETIEETAAITEEAVNAIEESA
-68 EEVVQATEETV
+68 EE
-79 ETTEETVK
+79 
-87 ATEASAEAVDDANET
+87 VDDANET
-102 EKAAEASDKDGTA
+102 EKAAEASDKD
-115 EESVEAT
+115 
-122 DEDVAA
+122 D
-128 EEAAEASDEDGTA
+128 TA
-141 VTENKEQKFDGMG
+141 VAENKEQKFEGMG
-154 PKEML
+154 PKDML
-159 AYFSEALSNKPI
+159 AYFSKALSNKPI

-186 KEMATLKASQRH
+186 KEMAVLKASQRH
-198 AFIDEGGNPDAF
+198 TFIDEGGNPDAF

-239 EKQHKSLEQRL
+239 EKQHKSLDQRL

-333 AEALAIME
+333 VEALASME

-410 QMEELLAKEFNN
+410 QMEELLTKEFNN

>member
-17 VSEEASIPNSNKE
+17 VSDKASIPNTKKE
-30 DDTTETPSEPSVEAV
+30 DETAETPSETSVEAV

-50 EKDEPTPE
+50 KKDEPTPE

-63 TVETA
+63 AVEAPEEAVA
-68 EEVVQATEETV
+68 EF
-79 ETTEETVK
+79 
-87 ATEASAEAVDDANET
+87 TEAVTESTKAVAESTEAVTDADKTKE
-102 EKAAEASDKDGTA
+102 ADEAS
-115 EESVEAT
+115 

-128 EEAAEASDEDGTA
+128 K
-141 VTENKEQKFDGMG
+141 TESKEQKFDGMD

-159 AYFSEALSNKPI
+159 AYFSEALSSKPI
-171 QSLKGTVDAL
+171 QSLKRTVDAL

-186 KEMATLKASQRH
+186 KEMATLEASQRQ

-216 LKDFNNLIRRYKSDR
+216 LKDFNNLVRRYKSDR

-239 EKQHKSLEQRL
+239 EKQQKSLEQRL
-250 ALIEELKGLISV
+250 ALIAELKGLINV
-262 EQEINSTYKQF
+262 NQDINATYKQF

-333 AEALAIME
+333 AEALASME

-371 VWQRFSEATKIV
+371 VWQRFSDATKIV
-383 HDKRRY
+383 HEKRRY
-389 FIKNQED
+389 FIKNQEE

-410 QMEELLAKEFNN
+410 QMEELLAKEFNT

-444 KVPEKYRNDLWSA
+444 KVPEKQRNALWSA
-457 FKRTSNQF
+457 IKRTSNQF

-475 LKKEYA
+475 LKKAYA
-481 INVTKRK
+481 VNVAKRK
-488 ALIEQAEILKDQ
+488 ALIEQAEILKDK
-500 TNHKETTPQV
+500 TNHKETTPKI

-518 VAGPVRKEDFVKLNT
+518 VAGPVRKEDFIKLNEE
-533 QFRALCNAYFENK
+533 FRALCNAYFENK

-558 ENLQEKMTLLTS
+558 ANLQEKMTLLTS

-581 NEKDIDS
+581 SEKNIDN
-588 MVSQWNAIGYIPR
+588 MVSQWNAIGFIPR

-631 SYQNKLDNIKEDD
+631 SYQNKLDNIKEND

-683 IVIKVHEDIAQ
+683 IVIKVHEDIAK